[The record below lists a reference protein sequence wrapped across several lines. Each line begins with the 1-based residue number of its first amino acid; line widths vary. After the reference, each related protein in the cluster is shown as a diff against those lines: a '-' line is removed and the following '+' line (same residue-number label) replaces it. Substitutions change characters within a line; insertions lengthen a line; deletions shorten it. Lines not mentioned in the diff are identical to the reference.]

1 MTKTIL
7 KKNDNIKYLRR
18 MQKTQIL
25 VFLVWTQWCSRFGK
39 VSQFFIVGPSH
50 PMPKGDDMKI
60 QTYKPLR

>member
-1 MTKTIL
+1 
-7 KKNDNIKYLRR
+7 